1 MAESYT
7 RLIEFKVKDTDL
19 NRAVNKLTKTLT
31 RIDKTLVGID
41 KKIDHIAKEGF
52 GSVAKEANR
61 AEKSV
66 SKLGKSLK
74 NLASPQGLASG
85 ALGLLTGNI
94 GGTKGEIARRVAELT
109 AFDAVLRKIT
119 NGSTGLPAFS
129 KRVTEAATALTG
141 FGIAHWGAITGITAG
156 GAAIIKGTQFFYNLG
171 KGVRQAEANLIDFL
185 KTSKQVGLGKNLRS
199 LLPSFKPA
207 PGSRLGGADDG
218 GPNIGMP
225 PSSPIGIGSSRGLEA
240 VRPKLIQSQIGGLTK
255 LNNALKKNEEIQDNI
270 NASIKGP
277 YLQAVKTVKQA
288 QFAYNLELQKAKVIQ
303 AAVNADIWAAQR
315 AWQGVVSTL
324 KGATG
329 LVGKVFGGIL
339 KTDAGKGAGII
350 ALTRSIEALTG
361 RLGFLNQAW
370 IKNINTVASWSAR
383 ASEAITAVSLG
394 YSGLSTVLSAANW
407 VVGATKG
414 FVEFERKAVEV
425 FHNISAARRR
435 WERDSGEF
443 QQNTL
448 LQNMFGPLSQ
458 MLRGRM
464 GNKLKEIYGG
474 KDAGFDEGGAF
485 RGMSDRTPYGERLTN
500 ELEAAR
506 QKLSELRSTND
517 DFAKQVS
524 RVLTLEARVND
535 ELAKQQKIKE
545 ETLAVQNK
553 LKSMDERDRDPNRKI
568 KEHQDQIKKGDDA
581 RKKEVKEINALERQ
595 EMRQRNAEQQA
606 AANNYEKQVKKRLRD
621 ERRETMRIE
630 NERLRKQKERQRQ
643 RKDAMGRFGENLML
657 GAGFPMLFGGGA
669 GAVAGG
675 VTGAITQSALGS
687 RGFGAQIL
695 FSAVG
700 QQVDAFAAKAV
711 ELGKALQ
718 DPTEALGTLSEM
730 GIEVD
735 ENLKKQVETMVKAGK
750 AYDAQIL
757 VSKEVAKV
765 IGRDGVMA
773 LKNLGIA
780 NKELTTKANK
790 LRIKIMSEMAP
801 AFMVLIDLASKFVD
815 AIGGQQI
822 RNKAKVLTKGSGDP
836 LLAQRWTDAE
846 NKATASA
853 RAFRRKQIEDDP
865 NMSKINKWAAL
876 NIGQVDRTFTPAS
889 KKVYFDSLTQSSKE
903 ILQQLAPGYLGIEG
917 ITSKAIG
924 EGTEPGTGIDDKA
937 GKILEAQRISG
948 LDTKDL
954 QAKVELEKKRL
965 SMTSTAFE
973 IKTREIELN
982 RQNLEIQYQESEL
995 ENTKDV
1001 AIQKVLRTKIAQLKA
1016 TRDLN
1021 AAEFENFKTLNL
1033 LDGKWQQIAGTIE
1046 NGVVNAIEGAIQ
1058 GTKTL
1063 GEVASSVFNQIA
1075 SQLLKMGVNYALSG
1089 MFPALFPQ
1097 RAKGGPVK
1105 GGSPYIVGEKG
1116 PELFVPSSSGNIV
1129 PNDAMGGAN
1138 IVVNVDASGS
1148 SVEGDEAQSRELGN
1162 MLAAAIQAELVRQK
1176 RPGGLLVS

>member
-1 MAESYT
+1 MSQSYT

-31 RIDKTLVGID
+31 RIDKTLLGID
-41 KKIDHIAKEGF
+41 KKLDHIAKQGF
-52 GSVAKEANR
+52 GFVAKEADK

-66 SKLGKSLK
+66 SKLGKTLK
-74 NLASPQGLASG
+74 NLSSPQGLASAAVTKG
-85 ALGLLTGNI
+85 FNLLG
-94 GGTKGEIARRVAELT
+94 GGKGEIARRVSELA
-109 AFDAVLRKIT
+109 AFDGVLRKVT
-119 NGSTGLPAFS
+119 NGNTGLPAFNR
-129 KRVTEAATALTG
+129 RVIEASTALAG
-141 FGIAHWGAITGITAG
+141 FGLAHAGAITGIAAG
-156 GAAIIKGTQFFYNLG
+156 GIAIVKGTELFYNLG

-199 LLPSFKPA
+199 LFPKAA

-225 PSSPIGIGSSRGLEA
+225 PSSPIGISSSRGLEA

-255 LNNALKKNEEIQDNI
+255 LNDALKKNEEIQDNI
-270 NASIKGP
+270 NASIRGP
-277 YLQAVKTVKQA
+277 YLQAVKTVKKA

-303 AAVNADIWAAQR
+303 AAVNADIWAAQK
-315 AWQGVVSTL
+315 AWQGVIATL

-361 RLGFLNQAW
+361 KLGFLNQAW

-485 RGMSDRTPYGERLTN
+485 RGMEDRTPYGERLVN
-500 ELEAAR
+500 ELEKAR
-506 QKLSELRSTND
+506 EKLSELRSTND
-517 DFAKQVS
+517 NFAKQVS

-568 KEHQDQIKKGDDA
+568 KEHHDQIKKGEEI
-581 RKKEVKEINALERQ
+581 RKQEVKEINALEMQ

-621 ERRETMRIE
+621 ERRETNRIE
-630 NERLRKQKERQRQ
+630 NERLRKQKERQRR

-675 VTGAITQSALGS
+675 LTGAITQSALGS

-711 ELGKALQ
+711 ELGKALR
-718 DPTEALGTLSEM
+718 DPTEALSQLTEM
-730 GIEVD
+730 GIKVD
-735 ENLKKQVETMVKAGK
+735 ESLKKQVEAMVKAGN

-780 NKELTTKANK
+780 NEELTTKANK
-790 LRIKIMSEMAP
+790 LRIKIMSDLAP
-801 AFMVLIDLASKFVD
+801 AFMVLIDLANKFVD
-815 AIGGQQI
+815 SVGANNI
-822 RNKAKVLTKGSGDP
+822 RQKAKELDINAYQSAHNRIEKQFKFGELTTSS
-836 LLAQRWTDAE
+836 E
-846 NKATASA
+846 A
-853 RAFRRKQIEDDP
+853 RQKYWSQMTE
-865 NMSKINKWAAL
+865 
-876 NIGQVDRTFTPAS
+876 AS
-889 KKVYFDSLTQSSKE
+889 KDIIRKK
-903 ILQQLAPGYLGIEG
+903 APGYLGAEGGMGVDGLGMGTEMTGASDLVGQKDLKILNQRINLLKTADTLTKDEILEKKIAIVNSETDLALQKAINEQKGEG
-917 ITSKAIG
+917 IDKTQAAIILKNG
-924 EGTEPGTGIDDKA
+924 EI
-937 GKILEAQRISG
+937 KILE
-948 LDTKDL
+948 L
-954 QAKVELEKKRL
+954 Q
-965 SMTSTAFE
+965 
-973 IKTREIELN
+973 KTRQEEINEAVKESNQIWRDIGMTIKDGIVDGLN
-982 RQNLEIQYQESEL
+982 Q
-995 ENTKDV
+995 
-1001 AIQKVLRTKIAQLKA
+1001 AI
-1016 TRDLN
+1016 D
-1021 AAEFENFKTLNL
+1021 
-1033 LDGKWQQIAGTIE
+1033 
-1046 NGVVNAIEGAIQ
+1046 

-1063 GEVASSVFNQIA
+1063 GEVASNVFKKISNALLNYGVESALIEMTGGTGGFFSEVFGRA
-1075 SQLLKMGVNYALSG
+1075 S
-1089 MFPALFPQ
+1089 
-1097 RAKGGPVK
+1097 GGPVK
-1105 GGSPYIVGEKG
+1105 GGSPYVVGEKG
-1116 PELFVPSSSGNIV
+1116 PELFVPGSSGNIV
-1129 PNDAMGGAN
+1129 PNHAMGGAN
-1138 IVVNVDASGS
+1138 VVVNVDASGS
-1148 SVEGDEAQSRELGN
+1148 SVQGDNMQADQLGR
-1162 MLAAAIQAELVRQK
+1162 MLGAAIQAELVQQR
-1176 RPGGLLVS
+1176 RPGGLLYK

>member
-1 MAESYT
+1 MFGTRGVAESYT

-41 KKIDHIAKEGF
+41 KKLDHIAKQGF
-52 GSVAKEANR
+52 GIVAKEANK
-61 AEKSV
+61 AERSV
-66 SKLGKSLK
+66 SKLGKTLK
-74 NLASPQGLASG
+74 NLSSPQGLASG

-94 GGTKGEIARRVAELT
+94 GGTKGEIARRVSELG
-109 AFDAVLRKIT
+109 AFDGALRKIT
-119 NGSTGLPAFS
+119 NGSTGLPAFT
-129 KRVTEAATALTG
+129 KRVAEASTALGG
-141 FGIAHWGAITGITAG
+141 FGLAHAGAITGIAAG
-156 GAAIIKGTQFFYNLG
+156 GIAIVKGTELFYNLG

-303 AAVNADIWAAQR
+303 AAVNADIWAAQK

-361 RLGFLNQAW
+361 KLGFLNQAW

-435 WERDSGEF
+435 WERDSSEF

-458 MLRGRM
+458 MIRGRM

-485 RGMSDRTPYGERLTN
+485 RGMSDRTPYGERLAN

-517 DFAKQVS
+517 DFAEQVS

-553 LKSMDERDRDPNRKI
+553 LKSMDERDRDPNRKL
-568 KEHQDQIKKGDDA
+568 KEHHDQIKKGEEI
-581 RKKEVKEINALERQ
+581 RKKEVKEIQALEMQ
-595 EMRQRNAEQQA
+595 ELRQRNAEQQA
-606 AANNYEKQVKKRLRD
+606 AANNYEKQVKKRLKD
-621 ERRETMRIE
+621 ERRETMKIE

-657 GAGFPMLFGGGA
+657 GAGFPMLFGGGP

-790 LRIKIMSEMAP
+790 LRIKIMSDLAP
-801 AFMVLIDLASKFVD
+801 AFMVLIDLAGKLVD
-815 AIGGQQI
+815 QVDGHRITG
-822 RNKAKVLTKGSGDP
+822 
-836 LLAQRWTDAE
+836 LAQKLDP
-846 NKATASA
+846 KAFDEAQLKANRAALEFRRQEIQNNPNLAGWQKRMTSA
-853 RAFRRKQIEDDP
+853 RMTMASSTGTRETY
-865 NMSKINKWAAL
+865 
-876 NIGQVDRTFTPAS
+876 DREL
-889 KKVYFDSLTQSSKE
+889 VRLSKE
-903 ILQQLAPGYLGIEG
+903 ILRNKVPGKLGTEG

-924 EGTEPGTGIDDKA
+924 AGTEPGTGIDDKA

-965 SMTSTAFE
+965 SMSSSAFD
-973 IKTREIELN
+973 IKMKELELN
-982 RQNLEIQYQESEL
+982 RQNLEIQYQESEWD
-995 ENTKDV
+995 NTKDV
-1001 AIQKVLRTKIAQLKA
+1001 ATQKILRTKIDQLKA

-1021 AAEFENFKTLNL
+1021 AAELENFKTLNL
-1033 LDGKWQQIAGTIE
+1033 LDGKWQQIADTIE

-1063 GEVASSVFNQIA
+1063 GDVASSVFNQIA
-1075 SQLLKMGVNYALSG
+1075 SQLIRMGVNSMLSG
-1089 MFPALFPQ
+1089 IFPDLFPK
-1097 RAKGGPVK
+1097 RAAGGPVK

-1116 PELFVPSSSGNIV
+1116 PELFVPGSSGNIV
-1129 PNDAMGGAN
+1129 PNHAMGGAN

-1162 MLAAAIQAELVRQK
+1162 MLAAAIQAELIKQK
-1176 RPGGLLVS
+1176 RPGGLLT

>member
-31 RIDKTLVGID
+31 RIDKTLLGID
-41 KKIDHIAKEGF
+41 KKLDHIAQQGF
-52 GSVAKEANR
+52 GIIAKEANK
-61 AEKSV
+61 AERSV
-66 SKLGKSLK
+66 SKLGKTLK
-74 NLASPQGLASG
+74 NLSSPQGLASG

-94 GGTKGEIARRVAELT
+94 GGSKGEIARRVAELG
-109 AFDAVLRKIT
+109 AFDGALRKIT
-119 NGSTGLPAFS
+119 NGSTGLPAFT
-129 KRVTEAATALTG
+129 KRVAEASTALSG
-141 FGIAHWGAITGITAG
+141 FGLAHAGAITGIAAG
-156 GAAIIKGTQFFYNLG
+156 GVAIVKGTELFYNLG

-218 GPNIGMP
+218 SPNIGMP

-303 AAVNADIWAAQR
+303 AAVNADIWAAQK

-361 RLGFLNQAW
+361 KLGFLNQAW

-435 WERDSGEF
+435 WERDSSEF

-474 KDAGFDEGGAF
+474 KDAAFDEGGAF

-517 DFAKQVS
+517 DFAEQVS

-553 LKSMDERDRDPNRKI
+553 LKSMDERDRDPNRKL
-568 KEHQDQIKKGDDA
+568 KEHHDQIKKGEEI
-581 RKKEVKEINALERQ
+581 RKKEVKEINALELQ

-606 AANNYEKQVKKRLRD
+606 AANNYERQVRKRLKE
-621 ERRETMRIE
+621 ERRETRRIE

-675 VTGAITQSALGS
+675 VTGAITQSAMGS

-700 QQVDAFAAKAV
+700 QQIDAFAGKAV
-711 ELGKALQ
+711 ELGKALR
-718 DPTEALGTLSEM
+718 DPTEALSQLTEM
-730 GIEVD
+730 GIKVD
-735 ENLKKQVETMVKAGK
+735 ESLKKQVEAMVKAGK
-750 AYDAQIL
+750 AYDAQTL

-780 NKELTTKANK
+780 NEELTTKANK
-790 LRIKIMSEMAP
+790 LRIKIMSDLAP
-801 AFMVLIDLASKFVD
+801 AFMALIGMADQLVNAVSGHMMSLRAQELDPAAYKI
-815 AIGGQQI
+815 A
-822 RNKAKVLTKGSGDP
+822 REKANKA
-836 LLAQRWTDAE
+836 AIE
-846 NKATASA
+846 
-853 RAFRRKQIEDDP
+853 FRRNEVMNNP
-865 NMSKINKWAAL
+865 NISGVNKFLWNKTWGAEMSVAGSTGARKEH
-876 NIGQVDRTFTPAS
+876 DRVLFEES
-889 KKVYFDSLTQSSKE
+889 KK
-903 ILQQLAPGYLGIEG
+903 ILQKLAPGYLGIEG
-917 ITSKAIG
+917 TTSKAMG
-924 EGTEPGTGIDDKA
+924 EGITVDTPVDLVGEKDLKILNQRINLLKTASTLTKDEILEKKIAIVNSETDLALQKAINEQKGEGIDANKSA
-937 GKILEAQRISG
+937 IIIQNGELKILE
-948 LDTKDL
+948 LK
-954 QAKVELEKKRL
+954 
-965 SMTSTAFE
+965 
-973 IKTREIELN
+973 KTRQDEIN
-982 RQNLEIQYQESEL
+982 QAV
-995 ENTKDV
+995 KD
-1001 AIQKVLRTKIAQLKA
+1001 ANQIW
-1016 TRDLN
+1016 RDIGMTIKDGLVDGIN
-1021 AAEFENFKTLNL
+1021 AAI
-1033 LDGKWQQIAGTIE
+1033 D
-1046 NGVVNAIEGAIQ
+1046 

-1063 GEVASSVFNQIA
+1063 GEVASNVFRKISNALLHYGVESALIGMTGGKGGIFSEIFGRA
-1075 SQLLKMGVNYALSG
+1075 S
-1089 MFPALFPQ
+1089 
-1097 RAKGGPVK
+1097 GGPVK
-1105 GGSPYIVGEKG
+1105 GGSPYVVGEKG
-1116 PELFVPSSSGNIV
+1116 PELFVPGSSGNIV
-1129 PNDAMGGAN
+1129 PNHAMGGAN
-1138 IVVNVDASGS
+1138 VVVNVDATGS
-1148 SVEGDEAQSRELGN
+1148 SVAGDAGQAEQLGSI
-1162 MLAAAIQAELVRQK
+1162 LAAAVQTEIVNQQ
-1176 RPGGLLVS
+1176 RPGGLLAGTR

>member
-1 MAESYT
+1 VADYT

-94 GGTKGEIARRVAELT
+94 GGTKGEIARRVSELT
-109 AFDAVLRKIT
+109 AFDQILRKVT
-119 NGSTGLPAFS
+119 KGNTGLPAFS

-141 FGIAHWGAITGITAG
+141 FGIAHWGAITGIAAG

-303 AAVNADIWAAQR
+303 AAVNADIWAAQK

-361 RLGFLNQAW
+361 KLGFLNQAW
-370 IKNINTVASWSAR
+370 LKNINTVASWSAR

-606 AANNYEKQVKKRLRD
+606 AANNYEKQVKKRLRE
-621 ERRETMRIE
+621 ERRETNKIE

-718 DPTEALGTLSEM
+718 DPAEALSALSEM

-735 ENLKKQVETMVKAGK
+735 KSLKNQVETMVKAGK

-790 LRIKIMSEMAP
+790 LRIKIMSDLAP
-801 AFMVLIDLASKFVD
+801 AFMVLIDLADRFIDSV
-815 AIGGQQI
+815 AGQQT
-822 RNKAKVLTKGSGDP
+822 RSKAQEIAIKSGRGDLWTAAEKKATQAAMEVNPKSGLLDSLFEKVLGVTATDVTKGP
-836 LLAQRWTDAE
+836 TAE
-846 NKATASA
+846 KY
-853 RAFRRKQIEDDP
+853 FEV
-865 NMSKINKWAAL
+865 L
-876 NIGQVDRTFTPAS
+876 NQES
-889 KKVYFDSLTQSSKE
+889 KK

-917 ITSKAIG
+917 ITSKAMG

-937 GKILEAQRISG
+937 GKLLEAQRISG

-954 QAKVELEKKRL
+954 QAKVGLEKKRL
-965 SMTSTAFE
+965 SMSSTAFE
-973 IKTREIELN
+973 IKTRELELN

-1001 AIQKVLRTKIAQLKA
+1001 ATQKVLRAKINQLKA

-1033 LDGKWQQIAGTIE
+1033 LDGKWQQIASTIE

-1075 SQLLKMGVNYALSG
+1075 RQMLQMSVNAALSG
-1089 MFPALFPQ
+1089 MFPNLFPA
-1097 RAKGGPVK
+1097 RAAGGPVS

-1116 PELFVPSSSGNIV
+1116 PELFVPGSSGNIV
-1129 PNDAMGGAN
+1129 PNHELGGSGTN

-1148 SVEGDEAQSRELGN
+1148 SVEGNEAQSRELGN
-1162 MLAAAIQAELVRQK
+1162 MLAGAIQTELVRQK
-1176 RPGGLLVS
+1176 RPGGLLA